1 MKKIILL
8 LLLIPILSFGQKDF
22 NKLEEFVIV
31 GQANI
36 KNDAF
41 GDTTLETSSI
51 VPELR
56 SNNPFLDC
64 NINDNSCFQNLI
76 NHHILNNFYYPVLG
90 NYFDIQAMVNV
101 NYTIDK
107 NGFVKNVSS
116 IAALV
121 GVSFEDA
128 ESKKV
133 ISSAFE
139 KAANSIIESLP
150 KTNPSVVDG
159 TSVEKKFRTPILYKL
174 VDIEKGLINSI
185 NSNKVNEGLNFLNK
199 LNQKELTKEEYP
211 KIEEIPVFPGCEKLK
226 KTKLIE
232 CFKEKM
238 QRHIVQNFR
247 YPKLAQEMAIQG
259 RVFIKFIIGVDGNIT
274 GLESRGPHPILER
287 DAERIILLLPKMKPG
302 RVNGLRVRV
311 PFSIPIT
318 FRLD

>member
-8 LLLIPILSFGQKDF
+8 LLIPLLSFGQKDF
-22 NKLEEFVIV
+22 NKLEEVVILSQ
-31 GQANI
+31 GNI

-41 GDTTLETSSI
+41 VDTTLETSPI
-51 VPELR
+51 VSEFI

-64 NINDNSCFQNLI
+64 NINDDSCFQNLI
-76 NHHILNNFYYPVLG
+76 NHHILNNFYYPQLG

-107 NGFVKNVSS
+107 NGLVKNVTSS
-116 IAALV
+116 AALI

-139 KAANSIIESLP
+139 KAANLIIESLP
-150 KTNPSVVDG
+150 KINSSLVDG
-159 TSVEKKFRTPILYKL
+159 TAVDKKFRTPILYKL

-185 NSNKVNEGLNFLNK
+185 NINKVNEGLNFLNK
-199 LNQKELTKEEYP
+199 LNQKEITKEEYP

-232 CFKEKM
+232 CFQMKM
-238 QRHIVQNFR
+238 QRHINKNFR
-247 YPKLAQEMAIQG
+247 YPEFAQKNGIQG

-274 GLESRGPHPILER
+274 RIESRGPHPILER

-302 RVNGLRVRV
+302 KVNGLRVRV

-318 FRLD
+318 FRLN

>member
-8 LLLIPILSFGQKDF
+8 LLIPLLSFGQKDF
-22 NKLEEFVIV
+22 NKLEEVVIL
-31 GQANI
+31 GQGNI

-41 GDTTLETSSI
+41 VDTTLETSPI
-51 VPELR
+51 VFEFI

-64 NINDNSCFQNLI
+64 NINDDSCFQNLI
-76 NHHILNNFYYPVLG
+76 NHHILNNFYYPQLG

-107 NGFVKNVSS
+107 NGLVKNVTSS
-116 IAALV
+116 AALI
-121 GVSFEDA
+121 GVSFEDT

-139 KAANSIIESLP
+139 KAANLIIESLP
-150 KTNPSVVDG
+150 KINSSLVDG
-159 TSVEKKFRTPILYKL
+159 TAVDKKFRTPILYKL

-185 NSNKVNEGLNFLNK
+185 NINKVNEGLNFLNK
-199 LNQKELTKEEYP
+199 LNQKEITKEEYP

-232 CFKEKM
+232 CFQMKM
-238 QRHIVQNFR
+238 QRHINKNFR
-247 YPKLAQEMAIQG
+247 YPEFAQKNGIQG

-274 GLESRGPHPILER
+274 GIESRGPHPILER

-302 RVNGLRVRV
+302 KVNGLRVRV

-318 FRLD
+318 FRLK

>member
-8 LLLIPILSFGQKDF
+8 LLIPLLSFGQKDF
-22 NKLEEFVIV
+22 NKLEEVVIL
-31 GQANI
+31 GQGNI

-41 GDTTLETSSI
+41 VDTTLETSPI
-51 VPELR
+51 VSEFI

-64 NINDNSCFQNLI
+64 NINDDSCFQNLI
-76 NHHILNNFYYPVLG
+76 NHHILNNFYYPQLG

-107 NGFVKNVSS
+107 NGLVKNVTSS
-116 IAALV
+116 AALI

-139 KAANSIIESLP
+139 KAANLIIESLP
-150 KTNPSVVDG
+150 KINSSLVDG
-159 TSVEKKFRTPILYKL
+159 TAVDKKFRTPILYKL

-185 NSNKVNEGLNFLNK
+185 NINKVNEGLNFLNK
-199 LNQKELTKEEYP
+199 LNQKEITKEEYP

-232 CFKEKM
+232 CFQMKM
-238 QRHIVQNFR
+238 QRHINKNFR
-247 YPKLAQEMAIQG
+247 YPEFAQKNGIQG

-274 GLESRGPHPILER
+274 RIESRGPHPILER

-302 RVNGLRVRV
+302 KVNGLRVRV

-318 FRLD
+318 FRLN

>member
-8 LLLIPILSFGQKDF
+8 LLIPLLSFGQKDF
-22 NKLEEFVIV
+22 NKLEEVVIL
-31 GQANI
+31 GQGNI

-41 GDTTLETSSI
+41 VDTTLETSPI
-51 VPELR
+51 VLDFI

-64 NINDNSCFQNLI
+64 NVNDNSCFQNLI
-76 NHHILNNFYYPVLG
+76 NHHILNNFYYPQLG

-116 IAALV
+116 SAALV
-121 GVSFEDA
+121 GVSFGDA

-139 KAANSIIESLP
+139 KAANFIIESLP
-150 KTNPSVVDG
+150 KINPSLVDG
-159 TSVEKKFRTPILYKL
+159 IAVDKKFRTPILYKL

-185 NSNKVNEGLNFLNK
+185 NINKVNEGLNFLNK
-199 LNQKELTKEEYP
+199 LNQKEITKEEYP

-232 CFKEKM
+232 CFQMKM
-238 QRHIVQNFR
+238 QRHINKNFR
-247 YPKLAQEMAIQG
+247 YPEFAQKNGIQG

-274 GLESRGPHPILER
+274 RIESRGPHPILER

-302 RVNGLRVRV
+302 KVNGLRVRV

-318 FRLD
+318 FRLN

>member
-8 LLLIPILSFGQKDF
+8 LLLIPLLSFGQKDF
-22 NKLEEFVIV
+22 NKLEEVVIL
-31 GQANI
+31 GQGNI

-41 GDTTLETSSI
+41 VDTTLETSPI
-51 VPELR
+51 VSEFI

-64 NINDNSCFQNLI
+64 NINDDSCFQNLI
-76 NHHILNNFYYPVLG
+76 NHHILNNFYYPQLG

-107 NGFVKNVSS
+107 NGLVKNVSS
-116 IAALV
+116 SAALI

-159 TSVEKKFRTPILYKL
+159 TAVDKKFRTPILYKL
-174 VDIEKGLINSI
+174 VDIEKGSINSI
-185 NSNKVNEGLNFLNK
+185 NNNKVNEGLNFLNK
-199 LNQKELTKEEYP
+199 LNEKKLTKEGYP

-232 CFKEKM
+232 CFQTKM
-238 QRHIVQNFR
+238 QRHINKNFR
-247 YPKLAQEMAIQG
+247 YPEFAQKNGIQG

-274 GLESRGPHPILER
+274 RIESRGPHPILER

-302 RVNGLRVRV
+302 KVNGLRVRV

-318 FRLD
+318 FRLN

>member
-8 LLLIPILSFGQKDF
+8 LLIPLLSFGQKDF
-22 NKLEEFVIV
+22 NKLEEVVIL
-31 GQANI
+31 GQGNI

-41 GDTTLETSSI
+41 VDTTLETSPI
-51 VPELR
+51 VLDFI

-76 NHHILNNFYYPVLG
+76 NHHILNNLYYPELG

-116 IAALV
+116 SAALV

-139 KAANSIIESLP
+139 KAANFIIESLP
-150 KTNPSVVDG
+150 KINPSLVDG
-159 TSVEKKFRTPILYKL
+159 IAVDKKFRTPILYKL

-185 NSNKVNEGLNFLNK
+185 NINKVNEGLNFLNK
-199 LNQKELTKEEYP
+199 LNQKEITKEEYP
-211 KIEEIPVFPGCEKLK
+211 KIEEIPIFPGCEKLK

-232 CFKEKM
+232 CFQM
-238 QRHIVQNFR
+238 NTVWV
-247 YPKLAQEMAIQG
+247 L
-259 RVFIKFIIGVDGNIT
+259 V
-274 GLESRGPHPILER
+274 
-287 DAERIILLLPKMKPG
+287 
-302 RVNGLRVRV
+302 
-311 PFSIPIT
+311 
-318 FRLD
+318 

>member
-8 LLLIPILSFGQKDF
+8 LLIPLLSFGQKDF
-22 NKLEEFVIV
+22 NKLEEVVIL
-31 GQANI
+31 GQGNI

-41 GDTTLETSSI
+41 VDTTLETSPI
-51 VPELR
+51 VSEFI

-64 NINDNSCFQNLI
+64 NINDDSCFQNLI
-76 NHHILNNFYYPVLG
+76 NHHILNNFYYPQLG

-116 IAALV
+116 SAALV

-139 KAANSIIESLP
+139 KAANFIIESLP
-150 KTNPSVVDG
+150 KINPSLVDG
-159 TSVEKKFRTPILYKL
+159 IAVDKKFRTPILYKL

-185 NSNKVNEGLNFLNK
+185 NINKVNEGLNFLNK
-199 LNQKELTKEEYP
+199 LNQKEITKEEYP
-211 KIEEIPVFPGCEKLK
+211 KIEEIPIFPGCEKLK

-232 CFKEKM
+232 CFQMKM
-238 QRHIVQNFR
+238 QRHINKNFR
-247 YPKLAQEMAIQG
+247 YPEFAQKNGIQG

-274 GLESRGPHPILER
+274 RIESRGPHPILER

-302 RVNGLRVRV
+302 KVNGLRVRV

-318 FRLD
+318 FRLN

>member
-8 LLLIPILSFGQKDF
+8 LLIPLLSFGQKDF
-22 NKLEEFVIV
+22 NKLEEVVIL
-31 GQANI
+31 GQGNI

-41 GDTTLETSSI
+41 VDTTLETSPIVSESI
-51 VPELR
+51 

-64 NINDNSCFQNLI
+64 NINDDSCFQNLI
-76 NHHILNNFYYPVLG
+76 NHHILNNFYYPQLG

-107 NGFVKNVSS
+107 NGLVKNVTSS
-116 IAALV
+116 AALI
-121 GVSFEDA
+121 GVSFEDT

-139 KAANSIIESLP
+139 KAANLIIESLP
-150 KTNPSVVDG
+150 KINSSLVDG
-159 TSVEKKFRTPILYKL
+159 TAVDKKFRTPILYKL

-185 NSNKVNEGLNFLNK
+185 NINKVNEGLNFLNK
-199 LNQKELTKEEYP
+199 LNQKEITKEEYP

-232 CFKEKM
+232 CFQMKM
-238 QRHIVQNFR
+238 QRHINKNFR
-247 YPKLAQEMAIQG
+247 YPEFAQKNGIQG

-274 GLESRGPHPILER
+274 GIESRGPHPILER

-302 RVNGLRVRV
+302 KVNGLRVRV
-311 PFSIPIT
+311 PLSIPIT
-318 FRLD
+318 FRLK

>member
-8 LLLIPILSFGQKDF
+8 LLLIPLLSFGQKDI
-22 NKLEEFVIV
+22 NKLEEFVIL
-31 GQANI
+31 GQGNI

-41 GDTTLETSSI
+41 VDTTLETSSI
-51 VPELR
+51 VPEFR

-64 NINDNSCFQNLI
+64 NINDDSCFQNLI
-76 NHHILNNFYYPVLG
+76 NHHILNNFYYPQLG

-107 NGFVKNVSS
+107 NGLVKNVSS
-116 IAALV
+116 SAALI

-150 KTNPSVVDG
+150 KINPSVVDG
-159 TSVEKKFRTPILYKL
+159 TAVDKKFRTPILYKL
-174 VDIEKGLINSI
+174 VGIEKGLINSI
-185 NSNKVNEGLNFLNK
+185 NNNKVNEGLNFLYGIGE
-199 LNQKELTKEEYP
+199 KELTVEDYSI
-211 KIEEIPVFPGCEKLK
+211 IEEIPVFPGCEKLK
-226 KTKLIE
+226 KTKLRE
-232 CFKEKM
+232 CFQTKM

-247 YPKLAQEMAIQG
+247 YPKLAQEMGIQG
-259 RVFIKFIIGVDGNIT
+259 RVLIKFIIGVDGNIT
-274 GLESRGPHPILER
+274 GVESRGPHPILER

-302 RVNGLRVRV
+302 KVNGLRVRV
-311 PFSIPIT
+311 PYSMTIT
-318 FRLD
+318 FRLN